1 MHVTKVSNTWNWLT
15 KHQISAISFFLFF
28 LEKLRFINQKSVEH
42 VLFLFFLAN
51 CRTKVSWWSTS
62 TLSRVIFPW
71 GMRRET
77 RTQGREIRR
86 HIRGKSY
93 KIRKVE
99 LEISLMGIHIEA
111 EDSVT
116 RRKLLLFVSYYLVN
130 FIIEFLC

>member
-15 KHQISAISFFLFF
+15 KHQISVISFFLFSWRNCG
-28 LEKLRFINQKSVEH
+28 LLIRNP
-42 VLFLFFLAN
+42 LNMFFFFSLAN

-116 RRKLLLFVSYYLVN
+116 RSKLLLFVSYYLVN

>member
-1 MHVTKVSNTWNWLT
+1 
-15 KHQISAISFFLFF
+15 
-28 LEKLRFINQKSVEH
+28 
-42 VLFLFFLAN
+42 
-51 CRTKVSWWSTS
+51 
-62 TLSRVIFPW
+62 
-71 GMRRET
+71 MRRET

-116 RRKLLLFVSYYLVN
+116 RSKLLLFVSYYLVN
-130 FIIEFLC
+130 FIIEFLCYFSEIRYRDEETK